1 MTEPTTSA
9 QRIERVRQGVQDR
22 IAELVLNIPGLTGA
36 EIREAITPRRVRV
49 TGQMDDPGVP
59 GWHSGDP
66 IPPHMFQPGALGER
80 TCSFMLRRFVPGPA
94 GGIVC
99 GGPVDGDPSHLQ
111 PVHVE
116 AWLAAQRLGVT
127 VSAGGFLDV
136 DDCDAIA
143 QAAAD
148 ATVARLTRYLAA
160 ERDGTGPQNPS

>member
-1 MTEPTTSA
+1 MTEPATSA
-9 QRIERVRQGVQDR
+9 QRIERVRQAVQDR

-49 TGQMDDPGVP
+49 TGQMDDLGVP

-66 IPPHMFQPGALGER
+66 IPPHMFQPGVLGEQI
-80 TCSFMLRRFVPGPA
+80 CSFMLRRYEPGRP

-99 GGPVDGDPSHLQ
+99 GRPRDGDPAHRQ
-111 PVHVE
+111 PAHVE

-148 ATVARLTRYLAA
+148 ATVDRLTRYLAA
-160 ERDGTGPQNPS
+160 ERGGSEPQNPS